1 MESSNDRKSR
11 EPLKEWCV
19 VSEQPL
25 IVVVDD
31 DPLPRKIIEHK
42 LVSRGYRVQ
51 TAEDGDEALRLNANT
66 RPQIVMLD
74 AMMLGADGSRSC
86 AA

>member
-1 MESSNDRKSR
+1 MEAP
-11 EPLKEWCV
+11 EGWCV

-31 DPLPRKIIEHK
+31 DPLPWKIIEHK

-51 TAEDGDEALRLNANT
+51 TAENGDEALCLNADT
-66 RPQIVMLD
+66 CLQIVMFD
-74 AMMLGADGSRSC
+74 AMMPGADGSRSC